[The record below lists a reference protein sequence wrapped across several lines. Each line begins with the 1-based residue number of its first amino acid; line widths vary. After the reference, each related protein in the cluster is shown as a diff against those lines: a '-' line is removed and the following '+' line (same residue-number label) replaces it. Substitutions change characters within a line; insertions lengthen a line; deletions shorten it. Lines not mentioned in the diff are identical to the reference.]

1 MDITDQYPSTFDMP
15 RIAGGQDAVLAVL
28 VGARKRY
35 KRGATPHAYIA
46 AGSEVCAIG
55 AVAREAGVTLRQFED
70 DPDSDLS
77 NWRKFRKTLERA
89 SIEKPLIDA
98 TREAI
103 RLLNKAAGKLYPESK
118 QSGSWSGPL
127 EWINQVYEDPD
138 DIDAWRKNAKKAV
151 LACYDKAIEDRQA
164 ALAA

>member
-28 VGARKRY
+28 IGARKRY
-35 KRGATPHAYIA
+35 KRGATPHAYINP
-46 AGSEVCAIG
+46 GSEVCAIG
-55 AVAREAGVTLRQFED
+55 AVAREAGLTYKQFD
-70 DPDSDLS
+70 SDPESDLS
-77 NWRKFRKTLERA
+77 KWGPFRKTLERA
-89 SIEKPLIDA
+89 QVEKPMIDA

-103 RLLNKAAGKLYPESK
+103 RLLNKAAKQLYPESAD
-118 QSGSWSGPL
+118 SGTWSGPL
-127 EWINQVYEDPD
+127 EWINQSYGDPEDTD
-138 DIDAWRKNAKKAV
+138 DWRKTAKKAV